1 MPTNASISC
10 SSLFSS
16 ALRQSNMQRVN
27 IKMKSHHTG
36 ARSSETKVLNISP
49 HGFWMLIDG
58 KEHFLAF
65 SDFPWFQ
72 SASVTQICGVER
84 VSADHFYWP
93 GIDVD
98 LHLESIQEPERFP
111 LNARLNHAT

>member
-1 MPTNASISC
+1 
-10 SSLFSS
+10 
-16 ALRQSNMQRVN
+16 
-27 IKMKSHHTG
+27 MKSEHTG
-36 ARSSETKVLNISP
+36 AGTSETEVLNISP

-93 GIDVD
+93 GIDDD

-111 LNARLNHAT
+111 LKARLNHAT

>member
-1 MPTNASISC
+1 
-10 SSLFSS
+10 
-16 ALRQSNMQRVN
+16 MQRVN

-65 SDFPWFQ
+65 ADFPWFQ
-72 SASVTQICGVER
+72 TASVTQICGVER

-111 LNARLNHAT
+111 LKARLNHAT